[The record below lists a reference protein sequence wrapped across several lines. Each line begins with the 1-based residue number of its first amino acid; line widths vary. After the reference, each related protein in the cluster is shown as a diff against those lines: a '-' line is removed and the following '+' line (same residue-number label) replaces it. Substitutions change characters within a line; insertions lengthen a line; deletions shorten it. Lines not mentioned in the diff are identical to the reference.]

1 MSDARSP
8 SEKSASEK
16 NEAEKT
22 KAEKSKADK
31 FDHREFLAHV
41 NGLPGVYRMI
51 DRNDKVIY
59 VGKAKNLKKRLASYF
74 RQTGLSTR
82 ILSLVNNI
90 NRIEVINTRTESEAL
105 LLENDLIKNLN
116 PRYNILFRDDKSYP
130 YICLTNHNFPRLTVF
145 RGKPDKRKGTF
156 YGPFPSAGSVRYTIN
171 HVQRLFQLRNCEDS
185 ALSNRTRACLQY
197 QIKRCT
203 GPCVGHT
210 DKESYQLQIKQ
221 AQMFLEG
228 QSSALIDQQ
237 VELMENYAAA
247 LDYEQAAQVRDR
259 IETLRRVT
267 EKQFVTD
274 FHGDI
279 DIIACELRDDF
290 CCIQLFMIRNG
301 TSLGNKPFFNRAKL
315 DTDAASLIESFIVQH
330 YSNHPAPGEIIVSH
344 DLENLE
350 VLSESLNQLNDA
362 RIRVTHR
369 VRNKRRRALESAMT
383 NAREALDS
391 YLLSASMLSK
401 RLQNL
406 VEILHLENPPERI
419 ECFDIS
425 HTMGEATKAS
435 CVVFGRDGAI
445 KSEYRRYNIKDIE
458 PGDDYAAMRQVLQ
471 RRYEKRQNM
480 PEQLP
485 DLVLI
490 DGGKGQLGI
499 ALEVIESLNI
509 PNVKPQLRVF
519 GVAKGVERRAGYE
532 DIIDEEMTALNF
544 PMDSPALLLIQQ
556 IRDEAH
562 RFAITGHRQARAK
575 ARRRSRLEEI
585 PGIGVRKR
593 QMLLNTFGGLQGV
606 QKAGVEE
613 LMQIKGINRDTAQ
626 AIYDCFHR

>member
-1 MSDARSP
+1 MNQKER
-8 SEKSASEK
+8 
-16 NEAEKT
+16 
-22 KAEKSKADK
+22 
-31 FDHREFLAHV
+31 FDHKEFLAHV
-41 NGLPGVYRMI
+41 NGRPGVYRMI

-90 NRIEVINTRTESEAL
+90 HRIEVINTRTESEAL

-130 YICLTNHNFPRLTVF
+130 YICLTNHEFPRLKVF

-203 GPCVGHT
+203 GPCVGHI
-210 DKESYQLQIKQ
+210 DKDGYQRQIEQ
-221 AQMFLEG
+221 AKMFLEG
-228 QSSALIDQQ
+228 RSSALIDQQ
-237 VELMENYAAA
+237 IERMEQFAGQ

-259 IETLRRVT
+259 IESLRRVT

-279 DIIACELRDDF
+279 DIIACELREDF
-290 CCIQLFMIRNG
+290 SCIQLFMIRNG
-301 TSLGNKPFFNRAKL
+301 TSLGNKPFFNRARL

-344 DLENLE
+344 ELENIE
-350 VLSESLNQLNDA
+350 VLGESLNKLNPSRV
-362 RIRVTHR
+362 RISQR
-369 VRNKRRRALESAMT
+369 VRNKRRHALESAIA
-383 NAREALDS
+383 NAKQALES

-406 VEILHLENPPERI
+406 VEILHLENAPERI

-445 KSEYRRYNIKDIE
+445 KNEYRRYNIKDITA
-458 PGDDYAAMRQVLQ
+458 GDDYAAMRQVLE
-471 RRYEKRQNM
+471 RRYSKRLQS

-485 DLVLI
+485 DLILI
-490 DGGKGQLGI
+490 DGGKGQLGV
-499 ALEVIESLNI
+499 ALEVLEALNI
-509 PNVKPQLRVF
+509 PTIKSQLRVF
-519 GVAKGVERRAGYE
+519 GVAKGAERRAGYE
-532 DIIDEEMTALNF
+532 DIIDEEMTALNI

-593 QMLLNTFGGLQGV
+593 QLLLNTFGGLHGV
-606 QKAGVEE
+606 QAAGVEE

-626 AIYDCFHR
+626 AIYDCFHG

>member
-1 MSDARSP
+1 MKKP
-8 SEKSASEK
+8 PV
-16 NEAEKT
+16 
-22 KAEKSKADK
+22 
-31 FDHREFLAHV
+31 FDHKGFLATV
-41 NGLPGVYRMI
+41 NGKPGVYRMI
-51 DRNDKVIY
+51 DKQDKVIY

-74 RQTGLSTR
+74 RKTGLSTR
-82 ILSLVNNI
+82 IISLVNNI

-130 YICLTNHNFPRLTVF
+130 YVCLTKHDFPRLKVF
-145 RGKPDKRKGTF
+145 RGKPDKRKGIF
-156 YGPFPSAGSVRYTIN
+156 YGPFPSAGSIRYTIN
-171 HVQRLFQLRNCEDS
+171 HVQRMFQLRNCEDS
-185 ALSNRTRACLQY
+185 AMSNRSRACLQY

-228 QSSALIDQQ
+228 QSDELIDQQ
-237 VELMENYAAA
+237 IRLMEKYSAE

-259 IETLRRVT
+259 IEILRRVT

-274 FHGDI
+274 FNGDI
-279 DIIACELRDDF
+279 DIIACELRQDF
-290 CCIQLFMIRNG
+290 SCIQLFMIRNG

-315 DTDAASLIESFIVQH
+315 DTDAAGLIETFIIQH
-330 YSNHPAPGEIIVSH
+330 YSNHPAPREIIVSH
-344 DLENLE
+344 DLENIEL
-350 VLSESLNQLNDA
+350 LTESLHQLNQS
-362 RIRVTHR
+362 RIRITHK
-369 VRNKRRRALESAMT
+369 VRHKRRHALENAINNARQALES
-383 NAREALDS
+383 S
-391 YLLSASMLSK
+391 LLSASLLSK

-406 VEILHLENPPERI
+406 VELLNLENPPERI

-435 CVVFGRDGAI
+435 CVVFGKEGAI
-445 KSEYRRYNIKDIE
+445 KNEYRRYNINDIQ
-458 PGDDYAAMRQVLQ
+458 PGDDYAAMRQVLD
-471 RRYEKRQNM
+471 RRYRKRQNS

-485 DLVLI
+485 DLILI
-490 DGGKGQLGI
+490 DGGKGQLGV
-499 ALEVIESLNI
+499 ALDVLEELNI
-509 PNVKPQLRVF
+509 LTVKENLRIF

-532 DIIDEEMTALNF
+532 EILDEEMTALNF

-575 ARRRSRLEEI
+575 ARRKSRLEEI
-585 PGIGVRKR
+585 PGIGVKKR
-593 QMLLNTFGGLQGV
+593 QLLLNTFGGLQGI
-606 QKAGVEE
+606 QAAGVEE
-613 LMQIKGINRDTAQ
+613 LIQIRGINRETAQ
-626 AIYDCFHR
+626 VIYDSLHA

>member
-1 MSDARSP
+1 MTQQA
-8 SEKSASEK
+8 A
-16 NEAEKT
+16 
-22 KAEKSKADK
+22 
-31 FDHREFLAHV
+31 FDHKDFLATI
-41 NGLPGVYRMI
+41 NGKPGVYRMI
-51 DRNDKVIY
+51 DKQDKVIY

-74 RQTGLSTR
+74 RKTGLSTR
-82 ILSLVNNI
+82 IMSLVNNI

-130 YICLTNHNFPRLTVF
+130 YVCLSNHDFPRLKIF
-145 RGKPDKRKGTF
+145 RGKPDKSKGTF
-156 YGPFPSAGSVRYTIN
+156 YGPFPSAGSIRYTIN
-171 HVQRLFQLRNCEDS
+171 HVQRMFQLRNCEDS
-185 ALSNRTRACLQY
+185 ALLNRSRACLQY

-210 DKESYQLQIKQ
+210 DRESYQLQIKQ

-228 QSSALIDQQ
+228 QSDELIDQQ
-237 VELMENYAAA
+237 VRQMEKYSSE

-274 FHGDI
+274 FNGDI
-279 DIIACELRDDF
+279 DIIACELRQDF
-290 CCIQLFMIRNG
+290 SCIQLFMIRNG

-315 DTDAASLIESFIVQH
+315 DTDAASLIETFIIQH

-344 DLENLE
+344 ELENVEL
-350 VLSESLNQLNDA
+350 LTESLHQLKQS
-362 RIRVTHR
+362 RIRITHN
-369 VRNKRRRALESAMT
+369 VRHKRRRALENVVN
-383 NAREALDS
+383 NARQALES
-391 YLLSASMLSK
+391 YLLSASLLSK

-406 VEILHLENPPERI
+406 VELLHLESPPERI

-425 HTMGEATKAS
+425 HTMGEATRAS
-435 CVVFGRDGAI
+435 CVVFGKEGAI
-445 KSEYRRYNIKDIE
+445 KSEYRRYNINGIQ
-458 PGDDYAAMRQVLQ
+458 PGDDYAAMRQVLD
-471 RRYEKRQNM
+471 RRYRKRQNL

-485 DLVLI
+485 DLILI

-499 ALEVIESLNI
+499 ALDVLEELNI
-509 PNVKPQLRVF
+509 LTVKENLRIF

-532 DIIDEEMTALNF
+532 EIIDEEMSALNF
-544 PMDSPALLLIQQ
+544 PMDSPGLLLIQQ

-575 ARRRSRLEEI
+575 ARRKSRLEEI
-585 PGIGVRKR
+585 PGIGVKKR
-593 QMLLNTFGGLQGV
+593 QLLLNTFGGLQGIEA
-606 QKAGVEE
+606 AGVEE
-613 LMQIKGINRDTAQ
+613 LMQIRGINRETAQ
-626 AIYDCFHR
+626 MIYDSLHA

>member
-1 MSDARSP
+1 MSQP
-8 SEKSASEK
+8 
-16 NEAEKT
+16 
-22 KAEKSKADK
+22 DK
-31 FDHREFLAHV
+31 FDHKEFLAHV
-41 NGLPGVYRMI
+41 NGKPGVYRMI
-51 DRNDKVIY
+51 DRHDKVIY

-74 RQTGLSTR
+74 RRTGLSTR
-82 ILSLVNNI
+82 IMSLVNNI
-90 NRIEVINTRTESEAL
+90 NKIEVINTRTESEAL

-130 YICLTNHNFPRLTVF
+130 YICLTNHDFPRLTVF
-145 RGKPDKRKGTF
+145 RGKPDKRKGIF

-203 GPCVGHT
+203 GPCVAHT
-210 DKESYQLQIKQ
+210 DKTRYQAQIEQ

-237 VELMENYAAA
+237 VEMMEKFSTD
-247 LDYEQAAQVRDR
+247 LEFEKAAQVRDR

-279 DIIACELRDDF
+279 DIIACELREDF
-290 CCIQLFMIRNG
+290 SCIQLFMIRNG
-301 TSLGNKPFFNRAKL
+301 TSLGNKPFYNRIKL
-315 DTDAASLIESFIVQH
+315 DTDAPGLLEAFIMQH

-344 DLENLE
+344 DLKNMEI
-350 VLSESLNQLNDA
+350 LSESLNQLNPT
-362 RIRVTHR
+362 RIRITHR
-369 VRNKRRRALESAMT
+369 VRDKRRRALESAIA
-383 NAREALDS
+383 NARQALES
-391 YLLSASMLSK
+391 YLLSASLLSK
-401 RLQNL
+401 RFQSL

-435 CVVFGRDGAI
+435 CVVFGKDGAI
-445 KSEYRRYNIKDIE
+445 KNEYRRYNIKDIE
-458 PGDDYAAMRQVLQ
+458 PGDDYAAMRQVLD
-471 RRYEKRQNM
+471 RRYRKRQNT

-485 DLVLI
+485 DLILI

-499 ALEVIESLNI
+499 AMDVLESLNI
-509 PNVKPQLRVF
+509 PTIKPELRVF
-519 GVAKGVERRAGYE
+519 GVAKGAERRAGYE
-532 DIIDEEMTALNF
+532 DIIDEEMAALNF

-575 ARRRSRLEEI
+575 IRRRSKLEEI

-606 QKAGVEE
+606 QAAGVEE
-613 LMQIKGINRDTAQ
+613 LMQIKGINRETAQ
-626 AIYDCFHR
+626 AIYDSFHG

>member
-1 MSDARSP
+1 MSQP
-8 SEKSASEK
+8 
-16 NEAEKT
+16 
-22 KAEKSKADK
+22 DK
-31 FDHREFLAHV
+31 FDHKEFLAHV
-41 NGLPGVYRMI
+41 NGKPGVYRMI
-51 DRNDKVIY
+51 DRHDKVIY

-74 RQTGLSTR
+74 RRTGLSTR
-82 ILSLVNNI
+82 IMSLVNNI
-90 NRIEVINTRTESEAL
+90 NKIEVINTRTESEAL

-130 YICLTNHNFPRLTVF
+130 YICLTNHDFPRLTVF
-145 RGKPDKRKGTF
+145 RGKPDKRKGIF

-203 GPCVGHT
+203 GPCVAHT
-210 DKESYQLQIKQ
+210 DKTRYQAQIEQ

-237 VELMENYAAA
+237 VEMMEKFSTD
-247 LDYEQAAQVRDR
+247 LEFEKAAQVRDR

-279 DIIACELRDDF
+279 DIIACELREDF
-290 CCIQLFMIRNG
+290 SCIQLFMIRNG
-301 TSLGNKPFFNRAKL
+301 TSLGNKPFYNRIKL
-315 DTDAASLIESFIVQH
+315 DTDAPGLLEAFIMQH

-344 DLENLE
+344 DLKNMEI
-350 VLSESLNQLNDA
+350 LSESLNQLNPA
-362 RIRVTHR
+362 RIRITHR
-369 VRNKRRRALESAMT
+369 VRDKRRRALESAIA
-383 NAREALDS
+383 NARQALES
-391 YLLSASMLSK
+391 YLLSASLLSK
-401 RLQNL
+401 RFQSL

-435 CVVFGRDGAI
+435 CVVFGKDGAI
-445 KSEYRRYNIKDIE
+445 KNEYRRYNIKDIE
-458 PGDDYAAMRQVLQ
+458 PGDDYAAMRQVLD
-471 RRYEKRQNM
+471 RRYRKRQNT

-485 DLVLI
+485 DLILI

-499 ALEVIESLNI
+499 AMDVLESLNI
-509 PNVKPQLRVF
+509 PTIKPELRVF
-519 GVAKGVERRAGYE
+519 GVAKGAERRAGYE
-532 DIIDEEMTALNF
+532 DIIDEEMAALNF

-575 ARRRSRLEEI
+575 IRRRSKLEEI

-606 QKAGVEE
+606 QAAGVEE
-613 LMQIKGINRDTAQ
+613 LMQIKGINRETAQ
-626 AIYDCFHR
+626 AIYDSFHG

>member
-1 MSDARSP
+1 MSQS
-8 SEKSASEK
+8 
-16 NEAEKT
+16 
-22 KAEKSKADK
+22 DK
-31 FDHREFLAHV
+31 FDHKEFLAHV
-41 NGLPGVYRMI
+41 NGKPGVYRMI
-51 DRNDKVIY
+51 DRHDKVIY

-74 RQTGLSTR
+74 RRTGLSTR
-82 ILSLVNNI
+82 IMSLVNNI
-90 NRIEVINTRTESEAL
+90 NNIEVINTRTESEAL

-130 YICLTNHNFPRLTVF
+130 YICLTNHDFPRLTVF
-145 RGKPDKRKGTF
+145 RGKPNKRKGIF

-210 DKESYQLQIKQ
+210 DKTSYQHQIEQ

-237 VELMENYAAA
+237 IEMMEKFSVD
-247 LDYEQAAQVRDR
+247 LEFEKAAQVRDR

-279 DIIACELRDDF
+279 DVIACELRQDF
-290 CCIQLFMIRNG
+290 SCIQLFMIRNG
-301 TSLGNKPFFNRAKL
+301 TSLGNKPFYNRIKL
-315 DTDAASLIESFIVQH
+315 DTDAPGLLEAFIMQH

-344 DLENLE
+344 DLENME
-350 VLSESLNQLNDA
+350 ILSESLNQLNPA
-362 RIRVTHR
+362 RIRITHR
-369 VRNKRRRALESAMT
+369 VRDKRRRALESAIA
-383 NAREALDS
+383 NAKQALES
-391 YLLSASMLSK
+391 YLLSASLLSK
-401 RLQNL
+401 RFQSL

-435 CVVFGRDGAI
+435 CVVFGKDGAI
-445 KSEYRRYNIKDIE
+445 KNDYRRYNIKDIE
-458 PGDDYAAMRQVLQ
+458 PGDDYAAMRQVLD
-471 RRYEKRQNM
+471 RRYRKRQNT

-485 DLVLI
+485 DLILI

-499 ALEVIESLNI
+499 AMDVLESLNI
-509 PNVKPQLRVF
+509 PTIKPELRVF
-519 GVAKGVERRAGYE
+519 GVAKGAERRAGYE
-532 DIIDEEMTALNF
+532 DIIDEEMAALNF
-544 PMDSPALLLIQQ
+544 PIDSPGLLLIQQ

-575 ARRRSRLEEI
+575 IRRRSKLEEI
-585 PGIGVRKR
+585 PGIGVKKR

-606 QKAGVEE
+606 QAAGVEE
-613 LMQIKGINRDTAQ
+613 LMQIKGINRETAQ
-626 AIYDCFHR
+626 TIYDSFHG

>member
-1 MSDARSP
+1 MSQP
-8 SEKSASEK
+8 
-16 NEAEKT
+16 
-22 KAEKSKADK
+22 DK
-31 FDHREFLAHV
+31 FDHKEFLAHV
-41 NGLPGVYRMI
+41 NGKPGVYRMI
-51 DRNDKVIY
+51 DRHDKVIY

-74 RQTGLSTR
+74 RRTGLSTR
-82 ILSLVNNI
+82 IMSLVNNI
-90 NRIEVINTRTESEAL
+90 NSIEVINTRTESEAL

-130 YICLTNHNFPRLTVF
+130 YICLTNHDFPRLTVF
-145 RGKPDKRKGTF
+145 RGKPDKRKGIF

-210 DKESYQLQIKQ
+210 DKTSYQQQIEQ

-237 VELMENYAAA
+237 IEMMGKFSTDLEFEKAG
-247 LDYEQAAQVRDR
+247 QVRDR

-279 DIIACELRDDF
+279 DIIACELRQDF
-290 CCIQLFMIRNG
+290 SCIQLFMIRNG
-301 TSLGNKPFFNRAKL
+301 TSLGNKPFYNRVKL
-315 DTDAASLIESFIVQH
+315 DTDAPGLLEAFIMQH

-344 DLENLE
+344 DLENME
-350 VLSESLNQLNDA
+350 ILSESLNQLNPA
-362 RIRVTHR
+362 RIRITHR
-369 VRNKRRRALESAMT
+369 VRDKRRRALESAIA
-383 NAREALDS
+383 NARQALES
-391 YLLSASMLSK
+391 YLLSASLLSK
-401 RLQNL
+401 RFQSL

-435 CVVFGRDGAI
+435 CVVFGKDGAI
-445 KSEYRRYNIKDIE
+445 KNEYRRYNIKDIE
-458 PGDDYAAMRQVLQ
+458 PGDDYAAMRQVLD
-471 RRYEKRQNM
+471 RRYRKRQNT

-485 DLVLI
+485 DLILI

-499 ALEVIESLNI
+499 AMDVLEALNI
-509 PNVKPQLRVF
+509 PTIKPELRVF
-519 GVAKGVERRAGYE
+519 GVAKGAERRAGYE
-532 DIIDEEMTALNF
+532 DIIDEEMMALNF

-575 ARRRSRLEEI
+575 IRRRSKLEEI

-593 QMLLNTFGGLQGV
+593 QLLLNTFGGLQGV
-606 QKAGVEE
+606 QGAGVEE
-613 LMQIKGINRDTAQ
+613 LMQIKGINRETAQ
-626 AIYDCFHR
+626 AIYDSFHG

>member
-1 MSDARSP
+1 MSQ
-8 SEKSASEK
+8 K
-16 NEAEKT
+16 EA
-22 KAEKSKADK
+22 

-41 NGLPGVYRMI
+41 SSKPGVYRMI

-74 RQTGLSTR
+74 RKTGLATR
-82 ILSLVNNI
+82 TLSLVNNI
-90 NRIEVINTRTESEAL
+90 HRIEIINTRTESEAL

-116 PRYNILFRDDKSYP
+116 PRYNVLFRDDKSYP
-130 YICLTNHNFPRLTVF
+130 YICITNHEFPRLTVF

-210 DKESYQLQIKQ
+210 GKDEYQRQIAQ

-228 QSSALIDQQ
+228 QSSELIDQQ
-237 VELMENYAAA
+237 VVLMEQFAEQ

-279 DIIACELRDDF
+279 DIIACALRDDF
-290 CCIQLFMIRNG
+290 SCIQLFMIRNG
-301 TSLGNKPFFNRAKL
+301 TSLGNKPFFNRARI
-315 DTDAASLIESFIVQH
+315 DTDAASLIESFIIQH
-330 YSNHPAPGEIIVSH
+330 YSSHPAPGEIIVSH
-344 DLENLE
+344 ELDNIE
-350 VLSESLNQLNDA
+350 VLSESLNQLNQS
-362 RIRVTHR
+362 R
-369 VRNKRRRALESAMT
+369 VRISQRVREKRRHALESAIG
-383 NAREALDS
+383 NANQALES
-391 YLLSASMLSK
+391 YLLSASLLSK

-406 VEILHLENPPERI
+406 VEILNLESAPQRI

-425 HTMGEATKAS
+425 HTMGEATRAS
-435 CVVFGRDGAI
+435 CVVFGREGAI
-445 KSEYRRYNIKDIE
+445 KSDYRRYNIKDIE
-458 PGDDYAAMRQVLQ
+458 PGDDFAAMRQVLE
-471 RRYEKRQNM
+471 RRYSKLQEL

-485 DLVLI
+485 DLILI

-499 ALEVIESLNI
+499 ALDVLEALNI
-509 PNVKPQLRVF
+509 PTIKPQLRVF
-519 GVAKGVERRAGYE
+519 GVAKGAERRAGYE
-532 DIIDEEMTALNF
+532 DIIDEEMSTLNI

-593 QMLLNTFGGLQGV
+593 QLLLNTFGGLHGV
-606 QKAGVEE
+606 QAAGVEE
-613 LMQIKGINRDTAQ
+613 LMQIKGINRETAQ
-626 AIYDCFHR
+626 AIYDCFHG